1 MDLDTFP
8 AVLDRTIERSGM
20 SLEHLQRRLSARGI
34 RVSLST
40 LSYWRRGRTR
50 PERPESLKAVEAM
63 EDVLE
68 LPRGHL
74 AGLLPPRKP
83 RGRWAARAGETRVP
97 DTLWRDTAGL
107 SAALASLD
115 EPAPGTLTYLS
126 IHDHHHIDEKRRD
139 SHTTVRMVLR
149 AEANGM
155 RSCVV
160 LHRAEESDRAL
171 PVLVARPGCI
181 VGRVRA
187 QATSRFTVAE
197 ILFDRTLSIGQ
208 TALVEYEVRW
218 FGTSTAIRYS
228 RALRRVPRSYLAQ
241 LSFHP
246 ATLPTDC
253 HIFTQADAWSP
264 ELGGGRLRVG
274 AFGGVHT
281 LIAEPSAPIVGVRW
295 RW

>member
-20 SLEHLQRRLSARGI
+20 SLEHLQRRLSQRGI

-50 PERPESLKAVEAM
+50 PERPESLRAVEVM

-74 AGLLPPRKP
+74 GALLGPRKP
-83 RGRWAARAGETRVP
+83 RGRWASRAGATREP
-97 DTLWRDTAGL
+97 ETLWRDTTGL
-107 SAALASLD
+107 ATALSSLD
-115 EPAPGTLTYLS
+115 DPVPGTLTYLS
-126 IHDHHHIDEKRRD
+126 VHDHHHVDHERRD

-149 AEANGM
+149 AEANGL

-160 LHRAEESDRAL
+160 LHRAEEADKAL
-171 PVLVARPGCI
+171 PVLVAGPGCV

-187 QATSRFTVAE
+187 QPSSRFTVAE
-197 ILFDRTLSIGQ
+197 ILFDRTLAIGQ

-218 FGTSTAIRYS
+218 FGAATATRYS
-228 RALRRVPRSYLAQ
+228 RAMRRSPRSYLAQ
-241 LSFHP
+241 VSFHP
-246 ATLPTDC
+246 AALPAEC
-253 HIFTQADAWSP
+253 HSFTQADAWAP
-264 ELGGGRLRVG
+264 ELGTGRLRLG
-274 AFGGVHT
+274 AFAGVHALVNDPPT
-281 LIAEPSAPIVGVRW
+281 PIAGIRW